1 MPPLKCFLLRNVGYK
16 AQSHVVQ
23 IDLLVRGLAHG
34 DPVAVDLP
42 DIGTVQPVL
51 PDFKNMVPA
60 AALQIVLLFDH
71 PNQLRTA
78 EVEGGEGVFD
88 AGFKQR
94 LGIQVGNAKFSMEDG
109 LLCGGTDDAIV
120 YFKKVPESRLNE
132 EQADKATQEVET
144 KSPETTAPATEATTE
159 PTVEATTEPTTAP
172 TTEATTEPTTE
183 ATTVPPTEATAEL
196 IDGMRPEFK
205 EAMDAYEAFYKE
217 YCELLKK
224 YAANPT
230 DFSILGQY
238 ANMLTKA
245 DEVDKAFKKWDES
258 DLNSEELKYYLD
270 VNNRVLKMMVDV
282 TG

>member
-1 MPPLKCFLLRNVGYK
+1 MKKVISIL
-16 AQSHVVQ
+16 S
-23 IDLLVRGLAHG
+23 
-34 DPVAVDLP
+34 
-42 DIGTVQPVL
+42 
-51 PDFKNMVPA
+51 
-60 AALQIVLLFDH
+60 ALMVLLA
-71 PNQLRTA
+71 LTA
-78 EVEGGEGVFD
+78 C
-88 AGFKQR
+88 AGKATKPTY
-94 LGIQVGNAKFSMEDG
+94 VGNWELDHAVIDGTAYTRAELKAIGQDANMKLLLKENGKAFLTVDTDSEVLNWSETKNGIRVGGATLTIEDG
-109 LLCGGTDDAIV
+109 LLCGESDDYIL

-132 EQADKATQEVET
+132 EQADKATQEAET

-172 TTEATTEPTTE
+172 TTEATTEPMTE

-196 IDGMRPEFK
+196 IDGMRPDFK

-224 YAANPT
+224 YTANPT

>member
-1 MPPLKCFLLRNVGYK
+1 MKKVISILSALMVLLALTACAGKTTKPTYVGNWELDH
-16 AQSHVVQ
+16 AV
-23 IDLLVRGLAHG
+23 ID
-34 DPVAVDLP
+34 
-42 DIGTVQPVL
+42 GTVYTRSELKAIGQDANMKLLLEENGKACLTVDTDSEVL
-51 PDFKNMVPA
+51 NWSETKNGIRV
-60 AALQIVLLFDH
+60 
-71 PNQLRTA
+71 
-78 EVEGGEGVFD
+78 GG
-88 AGFKQR
+88 AT
-94 LGIQVGNAKFSMEDG
+94 LTIEDG
-109 LLCGGTDDAIV
+109 LLCGESDDYIL

-132 EQADKATQEVET
+132 EQADKATQEAET
-144 KSPETTAPATEATTE
+144 KSPETTSPATEATTE

>member
-1 MPPLKCFLLRNVGYK
+1 MKRGKKMKKVIPILSALMVLLALTACAGKATKPTYVGNWELD
-16 AQSHVVQ
+16 HVV
-23 IDLLVRGLAHG
+23 IDGTAYTRAELKAIGQDANMKLLLKENGKAFLT
-34 DPVAVDLP
+34 VDT
-42 DIGTVQPVL
+42 DSEVL
-51 PDFKNMVPA
+51 NWSETKN
-60 AALQIVLLFDH
+60 
-71 PNQLRTA
+71 
-78 EVEGGEGVFD
+78 
-88 AGFKQR
+88 
-94 LGIQVGNAKFSMEDG
+94 GIQVGNAKFSMEDG

-132 EQADKATQEVET
+132 EQADKAMQEAET

-224 YAANPT
+224 CTANPT

>member
-1 MPPLKCFLLRNVGYK
+1 MKKVISILSALMVLLALTACAGKATKPTYVGTWELDHVVIGGVAFTHSEMEAMGQDVQASLVLKDGGKAFVTLGPDQGILDWSENENGVQIGDETFTTEDGFLRN
-16 AQSHVVQ
+16 
-23 IDLLVRGLAHG
+23 G
-34 DPVAVDLP
+34 DDNTFLYYRKVSES
-42 DIGTVQPVL
+42 
-51 PDFKNMVPA
+51 
-60 AALQIVLLFDH
+60 
-71 PNQLRTA
+71 QLIEKHA
-78 EVEGGEGVFD
+78 
-88 AGFKQR
+88 
-94 LGIQVGNAKFSMEDG
+94 
-109 LLCGGTDDAIV
+109 
-120 YFKKVPESRLNE
+120 
-132 EQADKATQEVET
+132 EQATQKTET
-144 KSPETTAPATEATTE
+144 KSLETTAPTTEA
-159 PTVEATTEPTTAP
+159 VTEPTTAP

-224 YAANPT
+224 YTANPT

>member
-1 MPPLKCFLLRNVGYK
+1 MKKVIPILSALMVLLALTACAGKATKPTYVGNWELDH
-16 AQSHVVQ
+16 AV
-23 IDLLVRGLAHG
+23 ID
-34 DPVAVDLP
+34 
-42 DIGTVQPVL
+42 GTVYTRSELKAIGQDANMKLLLEENGKACLTVDTDSEVL
-51 PDFKNMVPA
+51 NWSETKNGIRV
-60 AALQIVLLFDH
+60 
-71 PNQLRTA
+71 
-78 EVEGGEGVFD
+78 GG
-88 AGFKQR
+88 AT
-94 LGIQVGNAKFSMEDG
+94 LTIEDG
-109 LLCGGTDDAIV
+109 LLCGESDDYIL

-132 EQADKATQEVET
+132 EQADKATQEAET

-224 YAANPT
+224 YTANPT

-282 TG
+282 AG

>member
-1 MPPLKCFLLRNVGYK
+1 MKKVIPILSALMVLLALTACAGKATKPTYVGNWELDH
-16 AQSHVVQ
+16 AV
-23 IDLLVRGLAHG
+23 ID
-34 DPVAVDLP
+34 
-42 DIGTVQPVL
+42 GTVYTRSELKAIGQDANMKLLLKENGKACLTVDTDSEVL
-51 PDFKNMVPA
+51 NWSETKN
-60 AALQIVLLFDH
+60 
-71 PNQLRTA
+71 
-78 EVEGGEGVFD
+78 
-88 AGFKQR
+88 
-94 LGIQVGNAKFSMEDG
+94 GIQVGNAKFSMEDG

-132 EQADKATQEVET
+132 EQADKATQEAET

-224 YAANPT
+224 YTANPT

-282 TG
+282 AG

>member
-1 MPPLKCFLLRNVGYK
+1 MKKVISIL
-16 AQSHVVQ
+16 S
-23 IDLLVRGLAHG
+23 
-34 DPVAVDLP
+34 
-42 DIGTVQPVL
+42 
-51 PDFKNMVPA
+51 
-60 AALQIVLLFDH
+60 ALIVLLA
-71 PNQLRTA
+71 LTA
-78 EVEGGEGVFD
+78 C
-88 AGFKQR
+88 AGKATKPTY
-94 LGIQVGNAKFSMEDG
+94 VGNWELDHAVIDGTVYTRSELKAIGQDANMKLLLEENGKACLTVDTDSEVLNWSETKNGIRVGGATLTIEDG
-109 LLCGGTDDAIV
+109 LLCGESDDYIL

-132 EQADKATQEVET
+132 EQADKATQEAET
-144 KSPETTAPATEATTE
+144 KSPETTSPATEATTE

>member
-1 MPPLKCFLLRNVGYK
+1 MKKVISIL
-16 AQSHVVQ
+16 ST
-23 IDLLVRGLAHG
+23 LLVLLALTACAGKSTKPTYVGKWELDH
-34 DPVAVDLP
+34 AVIDGTAYTRSELKA
-42 DIGTVQPVL
+42 IGQDANMKLLLKENGKAFLTVDKDSEVL
-51 PDFKNMVPA
+51 NWSETKN
-60 AALQIVLLFDH
+60 
-71 PNQLRTA
+71 
-78 EVEGGEGVFD
+78 
-88 AGFKQR
+88 
-94 LGIQVGNAKFSMEDG
+94 GIRVGNAKFSMEDG
-109 LLCGGTDDAIV
+109 LLCGGPDDAIV

-132 EQADKATQEVET
+132 EQADKATQEAET
-144 KSPETTAPATEATTE
+144 KSSETTAPATESTTE

-183 ATTVPPTEATAEL
+183 ATTVPTTEAPAEL

-224 YAANPT
+224 YTANPT

-245 DEVDKAFKKWDES
+245 DEVDKAFQKWDES

-282 TG
+282 AG